1 MKTFSFAKPFGSL
14 SARSNDYIVALA
26 IAAIATVAT
35 YLVALAFEWTTFD
48 TLNWGEVIAAAIN
61 YGATYL
67 TIRQRRASY
76 MLGVGASGIYALVY
90 GSAGLFAS
98 VILSLY
104 LTITLFY
111 GFFRWGKDTDPRPV
125 HNLQWRWLPVYL
137 VATAALYYGAALA
150 IQALGGSFA
159 FWDAA
164 ILVLTLLAQ
173 LLLDQKVLQTWIV
186 WTAVNVVGVILYFQA
201 DLHFAAMQQLIFG
214 IANLWGFLA
223 WRKSMQPAALTGVV
237 QPSNREWLASL
248 PESDSS
254 VPKRYTLAEGTPTS
268 VPGADTY
275 MTGLAT
281 QPFDVIRDIEEN
293 K

>member
-1 MKTFSFAKPFGSL
+1 MKTFSFTKPFGSL
-14 SARSNDYIVALA
+14 SARNNDYIVALA
-26 IAAIATVAT
+26 IAAIATVGT
-35 YLVALAFEWTTFD
+35 YLIALAFGWTTFE
-48 TLNWGEVIAAAIN
+48 TLNWGEVTAAAIN

-76 MLGVGASGIYALVY
+76 MLGVGASAIYAVVY
-90 GSAGLFAS
+90 GSAGLMAS
-98 VILSLY
+98 VVLSLY

-111 GFFRWGKDTDPRPV
+111 GFFRWGNDTDTRPV
-125 HNLQWRWLPVYL
+125 HNLQWRWLPVYIA
-137 VATAALYYGAALA
+137 ATAALYYGAALA

-173 LLLDQKVLQTWIV
+173 LLLDQKVIQTWAV
-186 WTAVNVVGVILYFQA
+186 WTLVNVVGVILYFQA

-237 QPSNREWLASL
+237 QPSNAEWLATF
-248 PESDSS
+248 EENDSD
-254 VPKRYTLAEGTPTS
+254 TPI
-268 VPGADTY
+268 TY
-275 MTGLAT
+275 PFVGPPTEA
-281 QPFDVIRDIEEN
+281 FDVPRDIKEN